1 MKNTLL
7 FIVLLMA
14 AISCDKS
21 TTQADLCEGVICNNG
36 GNCVNGDCACP
47 PQYTGPDC
55 GQEKVPV
62 KMRAGSISLVSFPLT
77 DTNGAGWD
85 VFDGPDVFI
94 QITQGS
100 TVVYTSGFVEDL
112 TTGHTYTDMVEFI
125 SPQATY
131 TVSVWDYDDGLTA
144 PDLLGGV
151 NFTPYQSGLDFPT
164 FLPIQCGGCTVALS
178 LNNITYTH

>member
-7 FIVLLMA
+7 LITLLMA

-47 PQYTGPDC
+47 PQYMGPDC

-62 KMRAGSISLVSFPLT
+62 KMRAESISLVSFPLT
-77 DTNGAGWD
+77 DANGAGWD
-85 VFDGPDVFI
+85 FTSGPDVYI
-94 QITQGS
+94 EIMQGN
-100 TVVYTSGFVEDL
+100 TLVYQSGYVQNL
-112 TTGHTYTDMVEFI
+112 AGSNTYSDMVEFT

-131 TVSVWDYDDGLTA
+131 SIRIYDYDDGLTT
-144 PDLLGGV
+144 DDYMGGI
-151 NFTPYQSGLDFPT
+151 NFTPYQSGLNFPT
-164 FLPIQCGGCTVALS
+164 FRPIQCSGCTVALS